1 MMNTQQQQL
10 IEDNIKLA
18 YWLAHK
24 WAKSQSLIDTEELIS
39 ISLFGLTMAAQSYKS
54 DKNTQFNTYARLVIE
69 NRFKNE
75 LKKQKKYQIK
85 YNESEET
92 PDGKPKKP
100 QASYTPEYDE
110 AIDVQIALAALPE
123 DYRLMIDEFY
133 NLGYNQHEIAKR
145 HNISQTKVSL
155 MIKEAKYFIE
165 QRIKM
170 QFN

>member
-1 MMNTQQQQL
+1 MNQYQEQL
-10 IEDNIKLA
+10 ITDNINLA
-18 YWLAHK
+18 YWLAHR
-24 WAKSQSLIDTEELIS
+24 WAKTQSLIDTEELIS
-39 ISLFGLTMAAQSYKS
+39 ISLFGLTIAAQSYKP
-54 DKNTQFNTYARLVIE
+54 DKE

-92 PDGKPKKP
+92 PEGKPKK
-100 QASYTPEYDE
+100 QVSYTPEYDE
-110 AIDVQIALAALPE
+110 SIDVQIALAALPE
-123 DYRLMIDEFY
+123 DYRTMIDEFY

-165 QRIKM
+165 QRIK
-170 QFN
+170 FNNN

>member
-1 MMNTQQQQL
+1 MNEFQTQL
-10 IEDNIKLA
+10 IEENTKLA

-24 WAKSQSLIDTEELIS
+24 WAKTQSLVDVEELIS
-39 ISLFGLTMAAQSYKS
+39 ISLFGLTMAAQSYKP

-85 YNESEET
+85 YNESENEENQ
-92 PDGKPKKP
+92 PKP
-100 QASYTPEYDE
+100 QVSYTPDYDE
-110 AIDVQIALAALPE
+110 AIDVRMAIEALPK
-123 DYRLMIDEFY
+123 DYQLMIDEFY
-133 NLGYNQHEIAKR
+133 NLGYNQHEIAAR

-165 QRIKM
+165 QRIKSY
-170 QFN
+170 N

>member
-1 MMNTQQQQL
+1 MNQYQEQL
-10 IEDNIKLA
+10 ITDNINLA
-18 YWLAHK
+18 YWLAHR
-24 WAKSQSLIDTEELIS
+24 WAKTQSLIDTEELIS
-39 ISLFGLTMAAQSYKS
+39 ISLFGLTIAAQSYKP

-85 YNESEET
+85 YNESEEA
-92 PDGKPKKP
+92 PEGKPKK
-100 QASYTPEYDE
+100 QVSYTPEYDE
-110 AIDVQIALAALPE
+110 SIDVQIALAALPE
-123 DYRLMIDEFY
+123 DYRTMIDEFY

-165 QRIKM
+165 QRIK
-170 QFN
+170 FNNN